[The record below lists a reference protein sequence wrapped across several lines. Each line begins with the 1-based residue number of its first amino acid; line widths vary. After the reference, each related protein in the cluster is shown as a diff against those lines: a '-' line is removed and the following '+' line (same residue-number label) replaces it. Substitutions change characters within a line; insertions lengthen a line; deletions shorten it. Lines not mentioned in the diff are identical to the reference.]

1 MKRVAWGMA
10 LVLSAGALSAASVE
24 DVLRRL
30 ERAEDEIKTLSF
42 DYRQTASL
50 SVGKTET
57 AVSGR
62 VSFQRPDRFRIET
75 AGPAAQTVVSDGT
88 HLWIHTPAH
97 KQVIKDTLKGLLGAS
112 GVPAGL
118 GSFQWKVADLKK
130 EFNVVVEDAAG
141 GTPVLVLTPQAGG
154 ETVVRLWIDMDTG
167 VAVKTALSA
176 DTVKTDVT
184 LSNVRV
190 NPRLAK
196 NLFRFK
202 PPAGTEVLDMPVT
215 AP

>member
-30 ERAEDEIKTLSF
+30 ERAEGEIKTLSF
-42 DYRQTASL
+42 DYRQTARL

-130 EFNVVVEDAAG
+130 EFNVAVEDTAG

-196 NLFRFK
+196 SLFRFK
-202 PPAGTEVLDMPVT
+202 PPAGTEVLDMPVA

>member
-1 MKRVAWGMA
+1 MMRVLWGMA

-24 DVLRRL
+24 DVLGRL
-30 ERAEDEIKTLSF
+30 ERSEGEIKTLSF

-97 KQVIKDTLKGLLGAS
+97 KQVIRDTLKGVLGAQ

-118 GSFQWKVADLKK
+118 GSFQWKAADLKR
-130 EFNVVVEDAAG
+130 EFNVSVDDAAG
-141 GTPVLVLTPQAGG
+141 ETPVLVLTPKAGG
-154 ETVVRLWIDMDTG
+154 DTVVRLWVDMKTG
-167 VAVKTALSA
+167 VAMKTALSA
-176 DTVKTDVT
+176 ETVKTEVT
-184 LSNVRV
+184 LANVRV

-196 NLFRFK
+196 TLFRFK
-202 PPAGTEVLDMPVT
+202 PPAGTEVLDMPVI

>member
-30 ERAEDEIKTLSF
+30 ERAEGEIKTLSF
-42 DYRQTASL
+42 DYRQTARL

-130 EFNVVVEDAAG
+130 EFNVAVEDTAG

-196 NLFRFK
+196 SLFRFQ
-202 PPAGTEVLDMPVT
+202 PPAGTEVLDMPVA